1 MFSPSSRSIHRLRKP
16 GTEALSVT
24 TLLCAAGSLAAQTA
38 TTSAPASLQSGATP
52 TDLEEILIEG
62 SLYNPKRMQSVKYTE
77 PARNVPQTLTIIPK
91 QVIEDR
97 GAFTLRDVLKNT
109 PGISMQ
115 AGEGVSGTG
124 GGDNLAIRGFS
135 SRSDWFV
142 DGLRDLGTYNRDP
155 WNTEQVEIAKGPAS
169 TTMGRGSTGGYI
181 NMASKMANLQD
192 STTTTASIGTNNL
205 YRGTVDTNQKL
216 SEHTALRLNGMYNS
230 NDVAGRDNVFMGRY
244 GIGASIAFGLGTDTR
259 FTLNY
264 MRQEENNMP
273 DFGIP
278 WTPNPGA
285 GGSFGG
291 NAAGLGAYVNQPVP
305 VSYNSYYGRRNYDFQ
320 KIQNDMITAIFEHD
334 FSKTLRFR
342 NTTRWSRNHYDSRQT
357 APRFID
363 TNPGLAGNQYTSTL
377 VLEEQRRR
385 STNSVFTNQSLLN
398 ADFDTGRLKHGLVMG
413 LEFSYE
419 QQLTASRAGDV
430 STADLFN
437 PGQVGTLAALSPT
450 YANGVPGPGNPLANR
465 TNTIAGISPTD
476 LPASAEAHLS
486 TISVYAMDTVKI
498 GKHWQV
504 SGGIRYDHLHAV
516 QHGTYYTGANDIFGG
531 SNPGP
536 TNNDDL
542 FSWKGALVYKPVDY
556 GSFYFGYGTSYNATA
571 DGGNPGGLGLT
582 GVGAAGGTGNNT
594 FAGLNP
600 EKATSY
606 ELGTKW
612 DLLKERL
619 SLTAALFRTEKT
631 NVRTTNANIT
641 TPVGNQT
648 VDGVEVG
655 LAGQLTKKW
664 QVFAGAAHMASK
676 VQNSSIAAE
685 IGQSLPNA
693 PDYTFNLWTTYNV
706 TDDLQI
712 GGGTQYMGK
721 VIGNAANA
729 SRIVPDY
736 WTTDVMVSYR
746 FSNSVS
752 LRLNIYNIADNR
764 YIETSSSTGHVI
776 PGPGRSAALTATVK
790 F

>member
-1 MFSPSSRSIHRLRKP
+1 MPTPSCRSIRRARKP
-16 GTEALSVT
+16 GSEALSVT
-24 TLLCAAGSLAAQTA
+24 TLLCAASSLSAQTA
-38 TTSAPASLQSGATP
+38 ASPAPSSLQSGATP
-52 TDLEEILIEG
+52 TDLEEMIIEG
-62 SLYNPKRMQSVKYTE
+62 RLYNPKRMQSPKFTE
-77 PARNVPQTLTIIPK
+77 PARNIPQTLTIIPK

-181 NMASKMANLQD
+181 NMVSKMAGLQD
-192 STTTTASIGTNNL
+192 STITTASIGTNNL

-291 NAAGLGAYVNQPVP
+291 SAAGLGAYVNQPVP
-305 VSYNSYYGRRNYDFQ
+305 VSYDTFYGRRNYDFQ

-342 NTTRWSRNHYDSRQT
+342 NTTRWARNHYDARQT
-357 APRFID
+357 APRFRD
-363 TNPGLAGNQYTSTL
+363 TSAAAGNQYTSTL
-377 VLEEQRRR
+377 VREEQRRR
-385 STNSVFTNQSLLN
+385 STNTVLTNQSLLN
-398 ADFDTGRLKHGLVMG
+398 AEFDTGRLRHGLVMG

-419 QQLTASRAGDV
+419 QQLTASRAGN
-430 STADLFN
+430 TTTTDLF
-437 PGQVGTLAALSPT
+437 SPT
-450 YANGVPGPGNPLANR
+450 ATGPLVGPTNVNR
-465 TNTIAGISPTD
+465 DTTVFGISPTD

-498 GKHWQV
+498 GRHWQV

-516 QHGTYYTGANDIFGG
+516 QHGIFYTGANDIFGG

-582 GVGAAGGTGNNT
+582 NVGAAGSTGNNT

-600 EKATSY
+600 EQATTF

-612 DLLKERL
+612 DLFKERL
-619 SLTAALFRTEKT
+619 SLTAALFRTEKR

-655 LAGQLTKKW
+655 LAGQLTRKW
-664 QVFAGAAHMASK
+664 QVFAGASHMASM
-676 VQNSSIAAE
+676 VNNSSIAAE

-693 PDYTFNLWTTYNV
+693 PDYTFNLWTAYNV

-736 WTTDVMVSYR
+736 WTTDLMVSYR
-746 FSNSVS
+746 FSNSFS
-752 LRLNIYNIADNR
+752 LRLNIYNVADNR

-776 PGPGRSAALTATVK
+776 PGPGRSAALTATVR

>member
-1 MFSPSSRSIHRLRKP
+1 MTKPSLGAFHRLRS
-16 GTEALSVT
+16 TDALSVS
-24 TLLCAAGSLAAQTA
+24 TLMCAAGSLAAQTA
-38 TTSAPASLQSGATP
+38 DTPAPPSLAGTASP
-52 TDLEEILIEG
+52 TELEEMLIEG
-62 SLYNPKRMQSVKYTE
+62 RVYNPKRLQSPKYTE
-77 PARNVPQTLTIIPK
+77 PARNIPQTLTIIPK
-91 QVIEDR
+91 TVIDDR

-124 GGDNLAIRGFS
+124 GGDNLTIRGFS

-142 DGLRDLGTYNRDP
+142 DGIRDLGTYNRDP

-181 NMASKMANLQD
+181 NMVSKMAGLQD
-192 STTTTASIGTNNL
+192 STTTTATIGTSNL

-216 SEHTALRLNGMYNS
+216 SEHTALRLNGMWNS

-278 WTPNPGA
+278 WVPAASGGYSGTGA
-285 GGSFGG
+285 SLGSF
-291 NAAGLGAYVNQPVP
+291 VNQPAP

-320 KIQNDMITAIFEHD
+320 RIQNDMLTAIFEHD
-334 FSKTLRFR
+334 FSSTLKLR
-342 NTTRWSRNHYDSRQT
+342 NTTRWARNHYDARQT
-357 APRFID
+357 APRFLD
-363 TNPGLAGNQYTSTL
+363 TVPGGTNQYTSTL

-385 STNSVFTNQSLLN
+385 STNSVFSNQTLLT
-398 ADFDTGRLKHGLVMG
+398 ADFDTGRLRHGLVMG
-413 LEFSYE
+413 LEFAYE

-430 STADLFN
+430 SVTDLYN
-437 PGQVGTLAALSPT
+437 PGQVAPLTSISPT

-465 TNTIAGISPTD
+465 TNTIAGIGPTD

-486 TISVYAMDTVKI
+486 TVSVYAMDTVKI
-498 GKHWQV
+498 GRHWQV

-542 FSWKGALVYKPVDY
+542 FSWKGALVYKPVDH

-582 GVGAAGGTGNNT
+582 NVGAAGSTGNNT

-600 EKATSY
+600 EQATTY

-619 SLTAALFRTEKT
+619 SLTAALFRTEKR
-631 NVRTTNANIT
+631 NVRTTSANVT
-641 TPVGNQT
+641 TPAGDQT
-648 VDGVEVG
+648 VDGVEIG
-655 LAGQLTKKW
+655 IAGQLTRKW
-664 QVFAGAAHMASK
+664 QIFAGGSHMASK
-676 VQNSSIAAE
+676 VSSSSIAAE

-693 PDYTFNLWTTYNV
+693 PDYTFNLWTTYSV
-706 TDDLQI
+706 TDALQI

-721 VIGNAANA
+721 VIGNAANP

-736 WTTDVMVSYR
+736 WTTDLMISYR
-746 FSNSVS
+746 FSSSFS
-752 LRLNIYNIADNR
+752 LRLNIYNVANER

-776 PGPGRSAALTATVK
+776 PGPARYAALTATLK